1 MEFWT
6 SYYDVILKNLSTNKN
21 FSHERLTTDLTSWMH
36 WVEHNLQTYVI
47 DEVLVI
53 TNQYIFLFKYID
65 LLLF

>member
-53 TNQYIFLFKYID
+53 TNQYIFLFKNID